1 LGNVAVQS
9 QVQSFIETNVPDVAL
24 RLIDIVGDLSRA
36 ITQMNIM
43 SELTIGEVAVG
54 KNGTFT
60 HELISM
66 VVELHDLDG
75 VVNVYEFNLADAGF
89 ENLDY
94 SSETTAQAGDI
105 LVIPEHSF
113 RLDFGRLLLFVFTD
127 ILLPTLD
134 CDRDHDGTTEPCEDT
149 ADLVGTWV
157 DCGQVAEWLIT
168 NIPIPLFTVGTFEG
182 ICDVGVDAAGG
193 AIEANIESAVDA
205 ETTLTLAGT
214 TVAGDV
220 DAFREATTLVDGVW
234 DGTLVEDG
242 EDYGEFPGE
251 FTGVRTSDLD

>member
-1 LGNVAVQS
+1 
-9 QVQSFIETNVPDVAL
+9 
-24 RLIDIVGDLSRA
+24 
-36 ITQMNIM
+36 
-43 SELTIGEVAVG
+43 
-54 KNGTFT
+54 
-60 HELISM
+60 
-66 VVELHDLDG
+66 
-75 VVNVYEFNLADAGF
+75 
-89 ENLDY
+89 
-94 SSETTAQAGDI
+94 

-193 AIEANIESAVDA
+193 AIEAGIESAVDA